1 MSEPLQSGSE
11 GARSRLRTTV
21 ADIERLL
28 QGTPPGPLSASFAS
42 LVQQLDLGPEPKLR
56 SCPSCGATSMR
67 AATRCGT
74 CWVKLTPPV
83 D

>member
-1 MSEPLQSGSE
+1 MR
-11 GARSRLRTTV
+11 ATV
-21 ADIERLL
+21 ADIERQLKD
-28 QGTPPGPLSASFAS
+28 TAPGPLSASIAS

-56 SCPSCGATSMR
+56 SCPACGATGMR

-74 CWVKLTPPV
+74 CWVKLTPPL